1 MGKENYAI
9 CHLILILLLN
19 TVDYKLVY
27 DNGYNCGISQNLFF
41 LYTIQQGRLMQV
53 NDLFSISYQYVS
65 THFVSCSTKLKNFKL

>member
-27 DNGYNCGISQNLFF
+27 DDGYNCGISQNLFF
-41 LYTIQQGRLMQV
+41 LYTARVINASKRFILYV
-53 NDLFSISYQYVS
+53 LPVCQYAFCVV
-65 THFVSCSTKLKNFKL
+65 FNQAKKF